1 MAPFLNSLLF
11 GSALLQA
18 ACAVPTV
25 IRTQSVNTISGSWI
39 VRIEDNELL
48 EDVLSTVFEKT
59 GIESKS
65 NYTVGGVKGF
75 AFDGDDSVLD
85 MLETLGAIKH
95 VEPGSKIYA
104 SMPTGY
110 LHKGFTPLA
119 NETNRV
125 QSGSTWGL
133 ARISH
138 RESGAKNYVYDASAG
153 EDTYIY
159 VIDTGVYTEHS
170 EFGGRATMGANF
182 IRGEDDS
189 DGQGHGTHCSGTAA
203 GSTYGVVCFRPS
215 HRALYQA

>member
-18 ACAVPTV
+18 AFAVPTV

-59 GIESKS
+59 GVESKS

-75 AFDGDDSVLD
+75 AFDGDDTVLD

-95 VEPGSKIYA
+95 VEPDSKVYA
-104 SMPTGY
+104 SVPAGY
-110 LHKGFTPLA
+110 LHTGFTSLA

-125 QSGSTWGL
+125 QNGSTWGL

-138 RESGAKNYVYDASAG
+138 RESGAKSCVYDTSAG

-203 GSTYGVVCFRPS
+203 GSTYGVVCVRQN
-215 HRALYQA
+215 H